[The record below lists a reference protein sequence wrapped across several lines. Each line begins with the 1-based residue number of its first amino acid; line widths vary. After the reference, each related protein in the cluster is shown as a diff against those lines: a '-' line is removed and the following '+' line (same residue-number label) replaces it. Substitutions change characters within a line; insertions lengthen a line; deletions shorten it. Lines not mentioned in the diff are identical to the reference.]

1 MKNGTCGREEKAG
14 KTKET
19 KKPNVPPPPPHMRTV
34 SGCPAHRPSYIP
46 GATKPFRSCPLSA
59 VRCPLVVRPSV
70 RQTPERRLLTKR
82 KEKKRNEKSRSPR
95 SPIGGRR
102 PPSKLGSAWVRRK
115 RTRAWAG
122 ERKKKKRGGGAL
134 SLESL
139 RPAVRWLRP
148 CVDTPHRPPSII
160 QRSVHPSIHPPIHRS
175 ARRPVVGRAAT
186 QPQSPEGGGDVIRRK
201 R

>member
-1 MKNGTCGREEKAG
+1 MEPVEGRRRRGKRKKRKSPTYRHRRLTCGRYRDVLHTGRHIYRE
-14 KTKET
+14 
-19 KKPNVPPPPPHMRTV
+19 PP
-34 SGCPAHRPSYIP
+34 SLF
-46 GATKPFRSCPLSA
+46 GAVRCPLSA
-59 VRCPLVVRPSV
+59 VLLSSVRPSGK
-70 RQTPERRLLTKR
+70 RRR
-82 KEKKRNEKSRSPR
+82 DDCSQKEKKRKEKSRSPR

-122 ERKKKKRGGGAL
+122 ERKKKKRGGGGGGGAVTRVAPAG
-134 SLESL
+134 
-139 RPAVRWLRP
+139 RPLAP